1 MSRQNRKHR
10 TWKLPLDSHVFE
22 KLAAQLMSPV
32 MTALVT
38 SDHRLCKTSG
48 IWRKA
53 NGTLTCRFAY
63 RSSAGNSIV
72 ETLRNVPDP
81 RIRSVAADG

>member
-1 MSRQNRKHR
+1 MARQKRKHK
-10 TWKLPLDSHVFE
+10 TWKLPLDSQVLE

-38 SDHRLCKTSG
+38 SEHRLCKTSG

-53 NGTLTCRFAY
+53 NGTLTCRFAF
-63 RSSAGNSIV
+63 RSKIGNSIV

-81 RIRSVAADG
+81 RTGSAATDG